1 MALFISHENQ
11 TLIWNVISKNKL
23 VNDYFFYHPPNKKT
37 EWFKSIVQIFYD
49 KNRGRL
55 LNQTELLLLNKTV
68 ISYMVQ
74 NIKDNISESL
84 PKKQVNIDADFLKS
98 HSITE
103 NKVEKIGN
111 RFSKKQLEY
120 NSLFDKKVPE
130 TIDFAEK
137 QDAPLSNMDELIK
150 QHLKEREE
158 ELRKYAPLPLVT
170 LPANATVQTEA
181 IQNKLKIDKSSDN
194 INIQIEEI
202 NEEIKDDN
210 NEEKDNERKKKSVS
224 WSDDPTSVTL
234 TNHQTEIELLKS
246 QINDLSKKVKALLD
260 KYE

>member
-23 VNDYFFYHPPNKKT
+23 VNDYFFYHPPHKKT
-37 EWFKSIVQIFYD
+37 EWFKSIVQLFYH
-49 KNRGRL
+49 KNQGRM

-74 NIKDNISESL
+74 NIRDNMSDSL
-84 PKKQVNIDADFLKS
+84 PKNQVNIDADFLKS

-111 RFSKKQLEY
+111 QFNEKQLEY

-130 TIDFAEK
+130 TIDFAVK

-170 LPANATVQTEA
+170 PNANITTATLPTEA

-194 INIQIEEI
+194 INIQI
-202 NEEIKDDN
+202 EEIKDDN

-246 QINDLSKKVKALLD
+246 QINELSKKVKALLD

>member
-1 MALFISHENQ
+1 
-11 TLIWNVISKNKL
+11 
-23 VNDYFFYHPPNKKT
+23 
-37 EWFKSIVQIFYD
+37 
-49 KNRGRL
+49 
-55 LNQTELLLLNKTV
+55 
-68 ISYMVQ
+68 MVQ
-74 NIKDNISESL
+74 NIRDNMSDSV

-111 RFSKKQLEY
+111 QFNEKQLEY

-137 QDAPLSNMDELIK
+137 HDAPLSNMDELIK
-150 QHLKEREE
+150 RHLKEREE

-170 LPANATVQTEA
+170 PNANITTATLPTEA

-246 QINDLSKKVKALLD
+246 QISELSKKVKALLD